1 MGGAGSGAGHAKG
14 KKASPWLRGT
24 ETSHEG
30 QGRRSHHDTL
40 GPVIQAVPG
49 TLGLTGVRENP
60 CNRIQIFLLTQ
71 HLNAFYTR
79 ENSADRQRPGPVFSG
94 RGPWTADMSVHLRG
108 GCPLGVR
115 LLHRD
120 SSAAALGPVAD
131 TSCSGAEVRLGASPE
146 ARSPVHRRRRLTV
159 GSATRAGVVTTPL
172 SLLHMH
178 PACHRGPPAL
188 RKMHPR
194 GTLLTTQHSAP
205 PPTLPA
211 PPPAPPPALPPA
223 SLTLP
228 ALPPILPAPPPKLPT
243 PPAPLPTL
251 PPSPDCRPHGLLAGR
266 LPCPLSSALSKAAR
280 EAS

>member
-94 RGPWTADMSVHLRG
+94 RGPWTADMSVHLRR

-159 GSATRAGVVTTPL
+159 GSASRAGVVTTPL

-188 RKMHPR
+188 HKMRPR

-205 PPTLPA
+205 PPA
-211 PPPAPPPALPPA
+211 PPTPPALPPA
-223 SLTLP
+223 
-228 ALPPILPAPPPKLPT
+228 
-243 PPAPLPTL
+243 L

>member
-1 MGGAGSGAGHAKG
+1 MPFILEKTPQIG
-14 KKASPWLRGT
+14 RGQVL
-24 ETSHEG
+24 S
-30 QGRRSHHDTL
+30 SL
-40 GPVIQAVPG
+40 
-49 TLGLTGVRENP
+49 
-60 CNRIQIFLLTQ
+60 
-71 HLNAFYTR
+71 
-79 ENSADRQRPGPVFSG
+79 G
-94 RGPWTADMSVHLRG
+94 RGPWTADMSVHLHG

-159 GSATRAGVVTTPL
+159 GSASRAGVVTTPL
-172 SLLHMH
+172 SLLHML

-188 RKMHPR
+188 HKMRPR

-205 PPTLPA
+205 PPA
-211 PPPAPPPALPPA
+211 PPTPP
-223 SLTLP
+223 TLP
-228 ALPPILPAPPPKLPT
+228 ALPPA
-243 PPAPLPTL
+243 L

>member
-1 MGGAGSGAGHAKG
+1 M
-14 KKASPWLRGT
+14 
-24 ETSHEG
+24 
-30 QGRRSHHDTL
+30 
-40 GPVIQAVPG
+40 
-49 TLGLTGVRENP
+49 
-60 CNRIQIFLLTQ
+60 
-71 HLNAFYTR
+71 
-79 ENSADRQRPGPVFSG
+79 
-94 RGPWTADMSVHLRG
+94 
-108 GCPLGVR
+108 GVR

-159 GSATRAGVVTTPL
+159 GSASRAGVVTTPL

-188 RKMHPR
+188 QKMRPR

-205 PPTLPA
+205 PPAPPPTLPA
-211 PPPAPPPALPPA
+211 PPPAPPP
-223 SLTLP
+223 
-228 ALPPILPAPPPKLPT
+228 ILPAPPPTLPAL
-243 PPAPLPTL
+243 PIPLPTLPMPPALPPAL
-251 PPSPDCRPHGLLAGR
+251 PPSPDCCPHGLLAGR